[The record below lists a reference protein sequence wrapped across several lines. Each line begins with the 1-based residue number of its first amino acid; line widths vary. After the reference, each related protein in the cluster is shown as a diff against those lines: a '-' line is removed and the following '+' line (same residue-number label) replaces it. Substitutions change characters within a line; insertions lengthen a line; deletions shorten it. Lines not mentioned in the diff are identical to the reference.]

1 MDYNHLTLKAA
12 CKTVCNGSFC
22 LIFHLLS
29 FLGND
34 RCVNPLNNQ
43 KKTKRERGQTVCGR
57 RRKSQSDKS
66 EGKRNI
72 KQWIY
77 FKNKSWI
84 KKTIF
89 QDHKLS

>member
-1 MDYNHLTLKAA
+1 MCKSLK
-12 CKTVCNGSFC
+12 
-22 LIFHLLS
+22 L
-29 FLGND
+29 
-34 RCVNPLNNQ
+34 P

-66 EGKRNI
+66 EDKRNI

-77 FKNKSWI
+77 LKNKSWI

-89 QDHKLS
+89 QDHKLSWSGSGKPTGQ